1 MVSCKEDQNLVYD
14 IKLSSAGPGRITGS
28 DVIHEPNGMDL
39 AMKLPYLKGVYFFNS
54 QACQGL
60 TIMQI
65 KGSMFYWLNYY
76 CTVCGRFERT
86 EAGRPYMKCNDCGVR
101 IVEARCSKTVDEWLE
116 TRDCSLDNLLIYHS
130 PIGPELFFSPSFYMQ
145 VINV

>member
-1 MVSCKEDQNLVYD
+1 MVDQNLVYD
-14 IKLSSAGPGRITGS
+14 IKITSVGPGRITGS
-28 DVIHEPNGMDL
+28 DVIHEPNGIDL

-65 KGSMFYWLNYY
+65 KGSMFHWLNEYY
-76 CTVCGRFERT
+76 TVCGRFRRT
-86 EAGRPYMKCNDCGVR
+86 AAGRPYVKCNDCGVR
-101 IVEARCSKTVDEWLE
+101 VVEARCNKTVDEWLE
-116 TRDCSLDNLLIYHS
+116 TRDCSLHDLLIYHA
-130 PIGPELFFSPSFYMQ
+130 PVGPELFFSPLLYMQ